1 MRKSSYV
8 KIGAFIC
15 AAILLAA
22 VAVVLMGSGSMR
34 KRELLL
40 ETFLEETVQ
49 GVSEGSAVKYRGI
62 PVGTVKSV
70 SFAMADYRTEDA
82 LPGTTA
88 ADLRRAIRYARVV
101 FAIDTTDLPDI
112 KAFEE
117 HLDKQIAEGLRAH
130 MKSQGITGLVYV
142 DLDYEDPGK
151 PTLPVPWKTEYRYI
165 PTAPSLAKTLTDV
178 VQNVAQEIHGF
189 ADLKTDAS
197 NLVARLSSLIDQ
209 ARGTLSSADAA
220 LAELPGLISV
230 SSNAV
235 EDASVFLRAARD
247 DVASLPGLLAG
258 ASNLV
263 EDASS
268 FLVSVRD
275 DVADIAASSTNFL
288 SGADDTVSGLR
299 APVQNTLEDLS
310 RASKNL
316 ADILDTIRND
326 PGQLFR
332 SPAEE

>member
-15 AAILLAA
+15 AAIILAA
-22 VAVVLMGSGSMR
+22 VAVIMMGSGSMR

-70 SFAMADYRTEDA
+70 TFAMADYRPEDA
-82 LPGTTA
+82 LPGTST

-101 FAIDTTDLPDI
+101 FAIDTSDLPDQE
-112 KAFEE
+112 AFAE
-117 HLDKQIAEGLRAH
+117 HLEKQISDGLRAH

-189 ADLKTDAS
+189 SDLKVDAT
-197 NLVARLSSLIDQ
+197 NLMTRLSSLIDN
-209 ARGTLSSADAA
+209 ADGT
-220 LAELPGLISV
+220 
-230 SSNAV
+230 
-235 EDASVFLRAARD
+235 
-247 DVASLPGLLAG
+247 VA
-258 ASNLV
+258 
-263 EDASS
+263 
-268 FLVSVRD
+268 
-275 DVADIAASSTNFL
+275 
-288 SGADDTVSGLR
+288 GLR
-299 APVQNTLEDLS
+299 IPLENTLDDLS
-310 RASKNL
+310 RVSKNL
-316 ADILDTIRND
+316 AEILDAIRDD
-326 PGQLFR
+326 PGRLFQK
-332 SPAEE
+332 PANENMP